1 MNLGPTELV
10 RKACGTGLLGD
21 LDGTEDSV
29 GLSLWRQQLCSP
41 GGRGAQTHPPQAGPP
56 LRHTPGLPVMLLG
69 SRQGER
75 EDQLP
80 GSPSSDPQAQGLG
93 SKPWMAEP

>member
-1 MNLGPTELV
+1 MTLMALRTLWGSHCGGSSCAVLGAEELK
-10 RKACGTGLLGD
+10 RIHHRRA
-21 LDGTEDSV
+21 
-29 GLSLWRQQLCSP
+29 
-41 GGRGAQTHPPQAGPP
+41 PP